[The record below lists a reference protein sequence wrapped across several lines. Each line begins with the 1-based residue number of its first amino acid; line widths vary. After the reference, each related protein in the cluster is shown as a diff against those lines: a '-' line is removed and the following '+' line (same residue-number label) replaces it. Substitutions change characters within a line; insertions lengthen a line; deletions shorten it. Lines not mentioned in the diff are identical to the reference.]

1 MAKLGVNIDHV
12 ATVRQARKTN
22 EPDPV
27 WAAALAELGGADG
40 ITVHLREDRRHIQ
53 DRDVRVLRETVAVKL
68 NLELALADDV
78 LALACQLRPDQAT
91 IVPERRE
98 EVTTEGGL
106 DAAGQRKRLSDA
118 MRRLQDAGILVSLFL
133 DPEGEQIAAAHELG
147 AAAVELHT
155 GKYALARQANE
166 LERELQAL
174 RLAAQQIVAAGMTLH
189 AGHGLTY
196 HNVRP
201 IATIPQMD
209 ELNIGHS
216 IVARAL
222 MVGFQSAVREMKEL
236 IQ

>member
-1 MAKLGVNIDHV
+1 
-12 ATVRQARKTN
+12 
-22 EPDPV
+22 
-27 WAAALAELGGADG
+27 
-40 ITVHLREDRRHIQ
+40 
-53 DRDVRVLRETVAVKL
+53 
-68 NLELALADDV
+68 
-78 LALACQLRPDQAT
+78 
-91 IVPERRE
+91 
-98 EVTTEGGL
+98 
-106 DAAGQRKRLSDA
+106 

-196 HNVRP
+196 RNVRP